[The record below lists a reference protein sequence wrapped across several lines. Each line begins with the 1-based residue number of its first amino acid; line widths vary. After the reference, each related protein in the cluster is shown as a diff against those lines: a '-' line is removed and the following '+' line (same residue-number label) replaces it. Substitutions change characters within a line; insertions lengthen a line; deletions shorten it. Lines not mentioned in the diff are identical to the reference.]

1 MESRIVD
8 WLSDDNLVIA
18 FGKSRE
24 EIFDIFGNELEPIA
38 YVPARF
44 IPLLGSSIKD
54 ARIYCGM
61 GYFIDHALRNHGKHG
76 HQIPVE
82 DIDVSKYLN
91 IQAVLDNPD
100 AIKET
105 IVDGK
110 RTVVF
115 IKKIGRFFAE
125 LAQVEE
131 KGKIVLHKSLFDQK
145 KEPYVKLNDIRQ
157 KGTSSE
163 GGDSSISHEGQ
174 TSPAISLES
183 RGDVES
189 ESKLQTAASKP
200 HGLAS
205 ERKDNNSASE
215 KQGNGEKSSA
225 QFPDSEQGGKL
236 ANDGNHELDDLDTS
250 AIAERIDIADD
261 DWTEGEGNNPTYK
274 RTITI
279 DGKYKVIQVDEPD
292 SNGFYAGSYFEYN
305 GERFGDL
312 AEVANYIDKRND
324 ESASSQGSGTDHKS
338 VKPIDDNSKV
348 GRSLSEQEATDLITR
363 MEANAEVAPAIE
375 LTPENWITQFGED
388 GTVDTPLGT
397 VKMGANQLLK
407 LYSLKRTECFGMI
420 YPTLNSPDVILE
432 EADPKEGSERDSKY
446 LFIKTFVKSDGTRI
460 VHFESVTVKKDGMEV
475 SISSH
480 EIKDKSL
487 KNKMQNDIVL
497 HLDEKLSPSSE
508 MRLTETPS
516 EPEGPDLVPTSDNV
530 ISSDRKV
537 NTLSADKQADSV
549 ESSEPYTITPAVYV
563 GKSRGNKPS
572 KETPMHRV
580 TFNRPLT
587 EEQERAVKAFANET
601 IGEKKGR
608 FATKRGWADREA
620 ADFPAV

>member
-1 MESRIVD
+1 M
-8 WLSDDNLVIA
+8 
-18 FGKSRE
+18 
-24 EIFDIFGNELEPIA
+24 
-38 YVPARF
+38 
-44 IPLLGSSIKD
+44 
-54 ARIYCGM
+54 
-61 GYFIDHALRNHGKHG
+61 
-76 HQIPVE
+76 
-82 DIDVSKYLN
+82 
-91 IQAVLDNPD
+91 
-100 AIKET
+100 
-105 IVDGK
+105 
-110 RTVVF
+110 
-115 IKKIGRFFAE
+115 
-125 LAQVEE
+125 
-131 KGKIVLHKSLFDQK
+131 
-145 KEPYVKLNDIRQ
+145 
-157 KGTSSE
+157 
-163 GGDSSISHEGQ
+163 
-174 TSPAISLES
+174 
-183 RGDVES
+183 
-189 ESKLQTAASKP
+189 
-200 HGLAS
+200 
-205 ERKDNNSASE
+205 
-215 KQGNGEKSSA
+215 
-225 QFPDSEQGGKL
+225 
-236 ANDGNHELDDLDTS
+236 
-250 AIAERIDIADD
+250 
-261 DWTEGEGNNPTYK
+261 
-274 RTITI
+274 
-279 DGKYKVIQVDEPD
+279 
-292 SNGFYAGSYFEYN
+292 
-305 GERFGDL
+305 
-312 AEVANYIDKRND
+312 
-324 ESASSQGSGTDHKS
+324 
-338 VKPIDDNSKV
+338 
-348 GRSLSEQEATDLITR
+348 ITR